1 MALLT
6 PPLTPYVSRST
17 PARPLYA
24 RHELAFRTQHT
35 ELAERS
41 RHEGRLLP
49 GTPGTLSLRTGTGH
63 AYWYRRYYTVA
74 GRQSEDLV
82 CKDGDTAA
90 LEAMRARIE
99 FAAWAERQV
108 RALRQL
114 GFQVADKDVARVLV
128 ELFNQRLLDGGLV
141 LVGTLAYM
149 AWLNELGLRAVASR
163 TQDVDLARRQA
174 LKLAAPLS
182 FLQTMQET
190 RLGLVPVPGLGPG
203 TPSTSVK
210 RVGKDGLRVDV
221 LTPGPQLGR
230 VVALQEMQWHAQT
243 VPHFDYLLREPRRAC
258 VLAGSHCIPVAVPA
272 AERLVW
278 HKLYSSANRRQDIAK
293 ADKDLMQAATLVAA
307 LVEDDH
313 MDFAE
318 SALQAP
324 AQLRNAARRR
334 LTALR
339 KLLEAHPQALEQ
351 VESALGAQK

>member
-1 MALLT
+1 MSRAL
-6 PPLTPYVSRST
+6 
-17 PARPLYA
+17 PARALYA
-24 RHELAFRTQHT
+24 RHELAFRTQYA

-41 RHEGRLLP
+41 RNEASLLP

-63 AYWYRRYYTVA
+63 GYWYRRYYAVA

-114 GFQVADKDVARVLV
+114 GFQVADKDAARVLV
-128 ELFNQRLLDGGLV
+128 ELSNRGLFDGGLV

-182 FLQTMQET
+182 FLQSMQATQLEF
-190 RLGLVPVPGLGPG
+190 VPVPGLAPG
-203 TPSTSVK
+203 APSTSVK
-210 RVGKDGLRVDV
+210 RKGQDGLRVDM

-230 VVALQEMQWHAQT
+230 LVVLPELQWHAQA

-258 VLAGSHCIPVAVPA
+258 LLAGGHCISVAVPA
-272 AERLVW
+272 PQRLVW
-278 HKLYSSANRRQDIAK
+278 HKLYSSAKRRHDLAK
-293 ADKDLMQAATLVAA
+293 ADKDLLQAATLAAA

-313 MDFAE
+313 VNIVE
-318 SALQAP
+318 SAADVP

-334 LTALR
+334 LPALR
-339 KLLEAHPQALEQ
+339 KLLMAHPQALEEIERA
-351 VESALGAQK
+351 VAAGT